1 MRPFRKTPLLLCL
14 AFIPVLSAASDQS
27 LSLNLRGKMLSLARL
42 QPSHAVSDSAVIF
55 LPGDGG
61 WRGVAISMAKMI
73 ASWGYDVYG
82 FDTKRYLEA
91 FSEDGAK
98 LSQDQMAIDMKV
110 LSERVNS
117 AAKKPVLLV
126 GWSQGAGMAV
136 LAASRS
142 PSQALIRG
150 VLTLGLP
157 RSAVLGWDW
166 KATVATVAR
175 REPDQPAFS
184 VKPLLAN
191 MSPTPIC
198 MIYGSQDEYTN
209 PENARDL
216 FEAASEPKRLQQ
228 VTGANHRFDGH
239 QDELY
244 RLLKQGLEWI
254 AGA

>member
-1 MRPFRKTPLLLCL
+1 MTRFDKTRVLICL
-14 AFIPVLSAASDQS
+14 VFIPVLSAAPDES
-27 LSLNLRGKMLSLARL
+27 LSLKLRGKTLSVTRL
-42 QPSHAVSDSAVIF
+42 QPSHAVSNRAVIF

-61 WRGVAISMAKMI
+61 WRGVAISMAKTI

-98 LSQDQMAIDMKV
+98 LSQDQMAIDMQA
-110 LSERVNS
+110 LSEYVSS

-136 LAASRS
+136 LAASHN
-142 PSQALIRG
+142 PSTPLIRG

-166 KATVATVAR
+166 KATMAAVAR

-191 MSPTPIC
+191 RGTPIC
-198 MIYGSQDEYTN
+198 MIYGSEDEYTN

-216 FEAASEPKRLQQ
+216 FKAASEPKRLHQ

-244 RLLKQGLEWI
+244 RLLKEGLEWI